1 MKTQLKTRQLT
12 CLAYLK
18 INKNKQLTR
27 RALFIQELQFANF
40 HKFHN
45 YESKVLYAVRA
56 HSGALHVPRDNFKW
70 MLKIVCTTNVQLF
83 KWVEG

>member
-1 MKTQLKTRQLT
+1 MKTQLKTRQQT

-45 YESKVLYAVRA
+45 YESKVVSALSGRTVARCTCRVTILSECCKLYAQLMYNFS
-56 HSGALHVPRDNFKW
+56 SG
-70 MLKIVCTTNVQLF
+70 
-83 KWVEG
+83 